1 MLSASRTAHAFRRP
15 LAAAAIAAAACVTV
29 TPIVSPHN
37 TLMGSA
43 GAQAGEKCA
52 VSQVSWGVRQSFR
65 SYIEGKIAKGGWE
78 TEGTVSYNGDEF
90 VFNEPFPPIETTDD
104 GTTIVPLGEGNGIR
118 FYGHNYNDKP
128 KLDMTLKDFR
138 IAVNGSSG
146 KILVDY
152 DANLPDDMSADAPDN
167 FVRGDDV
174 AIADIALNG
183 TPDFTSD
190 AVDLSWD
197 VTLTDIGDKLFL
209 GNYGP
214 GGEMDPL
221 KANINL
227 GTDCAA
233 WVASVTNGNSS
244 GGRGNGGGSKTT
256 STKKNNAPGLDALK
270 TVNDYGTAVNN
281 LLSTTDKIITNI
293 DKLGARFNQ
302 NGASVNGPGSGPG
315 GGTVNRASGATSGA
329 SGTGNGGGAAKGGD
343 TAGRA
348 VATAGTA
355 GGGHQGAA
363 GGAASTSGGGAG
375 SVCTAESSLGVTE
388 ASAAWG
394 VKQSFQSYIT
404 GSIAKGSWELS
415 GVSHSDGEFHFA
427 GNSGAVDPKANTGT
441 ILFPGSMHFTGHKGV
456 LQLNMSNMEIQW
468 SGNSGSLVATVS
480 SNNMEGQNT
489 DFGRVALA
497 NLSFNQ
503 LNVGDNAASG
513 SATASLTQA
522 GAQAFADFYPEGTQL
537 DPISFTASLGGAAS
551 CTAGQ
556 GSGASGGGVA
566 GAGGNAAAA
575 AATKAGGS
583 SGANGA
589 KSGNAAGG
597 TNAKPGSAAA
607 AKLGVKTNGAQDSS
621 EGAGFDSKG
630 SFKIKSAAANAD
642 GAGTGG
648 SPFTTPILMI
658 LGAFV
663 IAGATL
669 SQFVSRNPNSR

>member
-1 MLSASRTAHAFRRP
+1 M
-15 LAAAAIAAAACVTV
+15 
-29 TPIVSPHN
+29 
-37 TLMGSA
+37 
-43 GAQAGEKCA
+43 
-52 VSQVSWGVRQSFR
+52 
-65 SYIEGKIAKGGWE
+65 
-78 TEGTVSYNGDEF
+78 
-90 VFNEPFPPIETTDD
+90 FNEPFPPIETTDD
-104 GTTIVPLGEGNGIR
+104 GTTIVPLGEDNGIR

-167 FVRGDDV
+167 FVRGDDA

-233 WVASVTNGNSS
+233 
-244 GGRGNGGGSKTT
+244 T

-556 GSGASGGGVA
+556 GSGASGEGVA

-607 AKLGVKTNGAQDSS
+607 AKLGGKTNGAQDSS

>member
-1 MLSASRTAHAFRRP
+1 MLSASCTAHAFRRP
-15 LAAAAIAAAACVTV
+15 LAAAAIAAAACLTV

-37 TLMGSA
+37 VLVGPA

-65 SYIEGKIAKGGWE
+65 NYIEGRIAKGGWE

-90 VFNEPFPPIETTDD
+90 VFNEPFPPIETTND
-104 GTTIVPLGEGNGIR
+104 GTTIVPLGEDNGIR
-118 FYGHNYNDKP
+118 FYGHSYNDKP

-138 IAVNGSSG
+138 IAVNGSSA

-152 DANLPDDMSADAPDN
+152 DANLPEDMSADAPDN

-174 AIADIALNG
+174 AIAEVALNG
-183 TPDFTSD
+183 TPDFTSGT
-190 AVDLSWD
+190 VDLSGD

-209 GNYGP
+209 GNYGT

-221 KANINL
+221 NANINL

-233 WVASVTNGNSS
+233 RVVSVTNGNSS

-302 NGASVNGPGSGPG
+302 NGASANGAGTG
-315 GGTVNRASGATSGA
+315 GGTVNRASAATGGA
-329 SGTGNGGGAAKGGD
+329 SGAGNGGGDARGGGA
-343 TAGRA
+343 AGRA
-348 VATAGTA
+348 VGTAGTA
-355 GGGHQGAA
+355 GGGNQGAA
-363 GGAASTSGGGAG
+363 GDAASTSGGGAG

-468 SGNSGSLVATVS
+468 NGNSGSLVATVS

-551 CTAGQ
+551 CAAGQ

-583 SGANGA
+583 AGANSA

-597 TNAKPGSAAA
+597 ASAKPGSAAA
-607 AKLGVKTNGAQDSS
+607 AKLGGNTNGSQDSS

>member
-65 SYIEGKIAKGGWE
+65 SYIEGRIAKGGWE

-104 GTTIVPLGEGNGIR
+104 GTTIVPLGEDNGIR
-118 FYGHNYNDKP
+118 FYGHSYNDKP

-138 IAVNGSSG
+138 IAVNGSSA

-152 DANLPDDMSADAPDN
+152 DANLPDDMSADSPDN

-209 GNYGP
+209 GNYGS

-221 KANINL
+221 NANINL
-227 GTDCAA
+227 GAECAA
-233 WVASVTNGNSS
+233 RVANVTNGNSS

-302 NGASVNGPGSGPG
+302 NGASVNGPGPGPG

-363 GGAASTSGGGAG
+363 GGRGAG
-375 SVCTAESSLGVTE
+375 HRRRE
-388 ASAAWG
+388 
-394 VKQSFQSYIT
+394 
-404 GSIAKGSWELS
+404 
-415 GVSHSDGEFHFA
+415 
-427 GNSGAVDPKANTGT
+427 
-441 ILFPGSMHFTGHKGV
+441 TGHGACGMRGPR
-456 LQLNMSNMEIQW
+456 LS
-468 SGNSGSLVATVS
+468 
-480 SNNMEGQNT
+480 
-489 DFGRVALA
+489 DRVR
-497 NLSFNQ
+497 
-503 LNVGDNAASG
+503 
-513 SATASLTQA
+513 
-522 GAQAFADFYPEGTQL
+522 
-537 DPISFTASLGGAAS
+537 LG
-551 CTAGQ
+551 
-556 GSGASGGGVA
+556 
-566 GAGGNAAAA
+566 
-575 AATKAGGS
+575 
-583 SGANGA
+583 
-589 KSGNAAGG
+589 
-597 TNAKPGSAAA
+597 
-607 AKLGVKTNGAQDSS
+607 
-621 EGAGFDSKG
+621 
-630 SFKIKSAAANAD
+630 
-642 GAGTGG
+642 
-648 SPFTTPILMI
+648 
-658 LGAFV
+658 
-663 IAGATL
+663 
-669 SQFVSRNPNSR
+669 